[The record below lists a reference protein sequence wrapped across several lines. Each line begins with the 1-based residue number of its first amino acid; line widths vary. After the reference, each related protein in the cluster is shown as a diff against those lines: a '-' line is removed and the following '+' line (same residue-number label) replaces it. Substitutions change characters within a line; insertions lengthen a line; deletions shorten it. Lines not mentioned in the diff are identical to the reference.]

1 MLKDPLNRKKTAY
14 ELLKIKPDSRFGDTL
29 RVYNKL
35 RRDADKSTSMVMLLS
50 KAKKL
55 LSTKDRIAIDIFF
68 YTMDNLD
75 YQLDTSKMEAPRD
88 IGEDLQELMKVPRL
102 TPNELFDDLAKR
114 EFKSDYTPMKFDD
127 PGVAE
132 NEDYYKIKELKLDIA
147 FDK

>member
-14 ELLKIKPDSRFGDTL
+14 EMLNIKPNARFGDTL

-35 RRDADKSTSMVMLLS
+35 RREGDKSASMIMLLS

-75 YQLDTSKMEAPRD
+75 YQLDTSKMEAPKD
-88 IGEDLQELMKVPRL
+88 IGEELKELIKAPKL
-102 TPNELFDDLAKR
+102 TANELFDDLSKR
-114 EFKSDYTPMKFDD
+114 DFKSDYTPMKFED
-127 PGVAE
+127 PGVVE
-132 NEDYYKIKELKLDIA
+132 NEDYYRIKELRLDIA
-147 FDK
+147 FDR